1 MMMKKQIY
9 RHLNQELGP
18 AMVESNQ
25 WMDESLGRGDFKE
38 GVSSFVEK
46 RPPDFQRI
54 MID

>member
-1 MMMKKQIY
+1 MMKKQIY
-9 RHLNQELGP
+9 KHLNQELGS

-25 WMDESLGRGDFKE
+25 WMDESLSRGDFKE

-46 RPPDFQRI
+46 RPPDFKRI